1 MQFMQRAGQ
10 VNEGLLK
17 TVVAKC
23 PDSTP
28 SLACLEEAVSV
39 LDQRRHICP
48 LEYSEDARQK
58 WIGGEALALFALP
71 AAWRKT

>member
-10 VNEGLLK
+10 VNTGLLK

-23 PDSTP
+23 PDSAP
-28 SLACLEEAVSV
+28 SLPCLEEAVSV

-48 LEYSEDARQK
+48 LHYSDDARQK
-58 WIGGEALALFALP
+58 WIGGEGLALFALP
-71 AAWRKT
+71 AA